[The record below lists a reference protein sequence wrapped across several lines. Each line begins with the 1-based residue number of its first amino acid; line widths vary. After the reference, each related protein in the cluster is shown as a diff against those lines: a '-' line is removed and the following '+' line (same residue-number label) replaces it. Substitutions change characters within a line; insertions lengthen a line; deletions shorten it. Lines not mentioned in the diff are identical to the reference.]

1 VLYEEGRLECGGING
16 YVTQLGCSES
26 SRNSPLAGMCS
37 ESEGP
42 WMHLASPLDA
52 KFCGNSLEPGRGPWF
67 SKSTGEAF
75 SRSTQV
81 IEGRGG
87 QILLSVASR

>member
-16 YVTQLGCSES
+16 YVTQLGFRES

-37 ESEGP
+37 KSEGP
-42 WMHLASPLDA
+42 WMHLASPLDP
-52 KFCGNSLEPGRGPWF
+52 KFCGNLLEPGRE
-67 SKSTGEAF
+67 STGEAL
-75 SRSTQV
+75 SWSTKV
-81 IEGRGG
+81 IEGGG